1 MPDVFE
7 VLGDVHGDVR
17 LLLAALENSPGHAA
31 GASQPVLRARKA
43 AAGRL
48 VTDATRHAAAEGKHL
63 WPAVR
68 DRLGD
73 GNMLA
78 DEALARDLAAG
89 EALARLDKVESDD
102 DEFDELLAEIIPAVR
117 GNLEFE
123 EVRVW
128 PQLRQALSPFQA
140 RELGDQLRDAA
151 ERAAARP
158 QPGAPAR
165 PKGRKAADSAVAVA
179 GKLNNAATRRR
190 AG

>member
-1 MPDVFE
+1 MSI
-7 VLGDVHGDVR
+7 R
-17 LLLAALENSPGHAA
+17 
-31 GASQPVLRARKA
+31 
-43 AAGRL
+43 
-48 VTDATRHAAAEGKHL
+48 
-63 WPAVR
+63 PAVR

-151 ERAAARP
+151 QRAAARL

-165 PKGRKAADSAVAVA
+165 PSWAKAAHS
-179 GKLNNAATRRR
+179 GRRR
-190 AG
+190 RGQAEQRGHPAPGR

>member
-1 MPDVFE
+1 MPVVFE
-7 VLGDVHGDVR
+7 VLRDVHGDVR

-43 AAGRL
+43 AALRL
-48 VTDATRHAAAEGKHL
+48 VTDATRHAAAEGEHF

-78 DEALARDLAAG
+78 DEVLARELAAG
-89 EALARLDKVESDD
+89 EALARLDKVEAGD

-117 GNLEFE
+117 RNLEFE

-140 RELGDQLRDAA
+140 REVGDQVREAA
-151 ERAAARP
+151 ER
-158 QPGAPAR
+158 APAR

-179 GKLNNAATRRR
+179 GKLSDAASRRR

>member
-1 MPDVFE
+1 
-7 VLGDVHGDVR
+7 
-17 LLLAALENSPGHAA
+17 
-31 GASQPVLRARKA
+31 
-43 AAGRL
+43 
-48 VTDATRHAAAEGKHL
+48 
-63 WPAVR
+63 
-68 DRLGD
+68 
-73 GNMLA
+73 MLA

-140 RELGDQLRDAA
+140 RELGDQIRDAA

-158 QPGAPAR
+158 QPRARPGRRGARPPAR
-165 PKGRKAADSAVAVA
+165 RVAVA

-190 AG
+190 ARLIRA

>member
-1 MPDVFE
+1 
-7 VLGDVHGDVR
+7 
-17 LLLAALENSPGHAA
+17 
-31 GASQPVLRARKA
+31 
-43 AAGRL
+43 
-48 VTDATRHAAAEGKHL
+48 
-63 WPAVR
+63 
-68 DRLGD
+68 
-73 GNMLA
+73 MLA

-117 GNLEFE
+117 RNLEFE

-140 RELGDQLRDAA
+140 RELGDKIREAT

-158 QPGAPAR
+158 QPRGPAR
-165 PKGRKAADSAVAVA
+165 PKGRRAADSAVAVA

-190 AG
+190 AAS